1 MIESYRFG
9 KMIISGNSLASDV
22 IIFGETVKA
31 NWWRQKGHEL
41 SIPDISDAIDEFKPQ
56 VIVVGTG
63 KFGMMKVL
71 PETQR
76 FLDSLQI
83 QLIVEKTGQ
92 AWQTFNRFAGSEK
105 VLGAFHL
112 TC

>member
-9 KMIISGNSLASDV
+9 KMVISGNSCTSDV
-22 IIFGETVKA
+22 IIFGESVKA
-31 NWWRQKGHEL
+31 NWRRQKGHEL
-41 SIPDISDAIDEFKPQ
+41 CISDISDAIDEFKPQ
-56 VIVVGTG
+56 VIVIGTG
-63 KFGMMKVL
+63 KFGRMKLL

-76 FLDSLQI
+76 FLDSLRI

-92 AWQTFNRFAGSEK
+92 AWQTFNRFAGAEK

>member
-1 MIESYRFG
+1 MIESYSFG
-9 KMIISGNSLASDV
+9 KMIISGNSFTCDV

-41 SIPDISDAIDEFKPQ
+41 CISDISGAIEEFNPQ
-56 VIVVGTG
+56 VIVIGTG
-63 KFGMMKVL
+63 NFGMIKIL
-71 PETQR
+71 PETQS

-92 AWQTFNRFAGSEK
+92 AWQTFNRISGSK
-105 VLGAFHL
+105 QVLGAFHL